1 MTGPRLTPGFWVR
14 ATIRACEVNMIPAFV
29 LHKGLEE
36 AGSVLIKLNRF
47 AAGCVVYGRVTGV
60 EGAGGWMAGTGEAPV
75 AEPQADD
82 YIRRQLGYDRD
93 LWVVEI
99 EDQNARF
106 DITRVM

>member
-1 MTGPRLTPGFWVR
+1 MTEPRLTPGFWVR
-14 ATIRACEVNMIPAFV
+14 AAIRACEVQMIPAFV
-29 LHKGLEE
+29 VHKGLEE

-47 AAGCVVYGRVTGV
+47 AAGCVVYGRVAGP
-60 EGAGGWMAGTGEAPV
+60 EGESTWMAGTGETPV

-82 YIRRQLGYDRD
+82 YIRRQLSYDRD

-106 DITRVM
+106 DITRVI

>member
-14 ATIRACEVNMIPAFV
+14 ATIRTCEVNMIPAFV

-36 AGSVLIKLNRF
+36 VGSVLIKLNRF
-47 AAGCVVYGRVTGV
+47 AAGCVVYGRVTGL